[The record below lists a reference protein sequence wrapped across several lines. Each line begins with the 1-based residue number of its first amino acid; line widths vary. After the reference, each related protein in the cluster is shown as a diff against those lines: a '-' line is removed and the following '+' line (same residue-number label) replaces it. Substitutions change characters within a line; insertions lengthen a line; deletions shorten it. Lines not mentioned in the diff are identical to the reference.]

1 MTTGPDWLSLNL
13 ANWNER
19 VPIHLNATG
28 VHYKLDALRNGSEQ
42 LDPIARDI
50 LGPVDGLR
58 VLHLQCHFGADT
70 LTIEQHGATVTGLDF
85 SPPAIM
91 AARSLAAEVNL
102 TDRAKFI
109 EANIYDAETAV
120 NEPAAYDRV
129 FVSWGALCWLPDI
142 HAWARIVVSFL
153 KPNRYLALADAHPF
167 IYVFDDMTATADGMP
182 GWYAPY
188 LDRQPMIEDRPEDY
202 ADPTARL
209 KNSRT
214 VEFLHPISDVIM
226 ALINAGLRID
236 RFLEHDSI
244 VWQPFAHLRRR
255 EPGGYVWPD
264 RPWLPLSYSLRA
276 SKP

>member
-153 KPNRYLALADAHPF
+153 KPNGYLALADAHPF

-214 VEFLHPISDVIM
+214 VEVLHPISDVIM

-244 VWQPFAHLRRR
+244 VWRPFSHLRRR